1 MKKTLLEL
9 QRELDDTENIIRACD
24 TAQVYGLTLDS
35 ASFDKYNE
43 ATEKQ
48 KELLK
53 EISAYEQM
61 RGGIITHTQMMRKEP
76 ELRVDECKVEDVVE
90 LPPAVFDDFT
100 HSMLEDYDFIA
111 ERKNLKSNAETSSL
125 PILIPAWEASSLA
138 FAPASSFKM
147 MSGTIS
153 ALRRLSRRS
162 QAEPRKRFRPT
173 SR

>member
-24 TAQVYGLTLDS
+24 TAQVYGLTFDS

-61 RGGIITHTQMMRKEP
+61 RGGIITHTR
-76 ELRVDECKVEDVVE
+76 
-90 LPPAVFDDFT
+90 LPYA
-100 HSMLEDYDFIA
+100 A
-111 ERKNLKSNAETSSL
+111 EVHC
-125 PILIPAWEASSLA
+125 P
-138 FAPASSFKM
+138 
-147 MSGTIS
+147 
-153 ALRRLSRRS
+153 
-162 QAEPRKRFRPT
+162 
-173 SR
+173 

>member
-43 ATEKQ
+43 ALERQ
-48 KELLK
+48 KALAE

-111 ERKNLKSNAETSSL
+111 ERKTVCTTTAATFLTAFSCFVRVVKTAFSLKARGRATQDTADSC
-125 PILIPAWEASSLA
+125 PMP
-138 FAPASSFKM
+138 
-147 MSGTIS
+147 G
-153 ALRRLSRRS
+153 RL
-162 QAEPRKRFRPT
+162 
-173 SR
+173 